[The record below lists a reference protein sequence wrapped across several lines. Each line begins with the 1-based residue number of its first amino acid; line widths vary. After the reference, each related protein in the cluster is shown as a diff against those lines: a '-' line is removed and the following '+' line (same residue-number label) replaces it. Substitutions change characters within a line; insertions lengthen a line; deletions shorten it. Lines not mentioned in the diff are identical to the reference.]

1 VSDTAKPRLKPIP
14 YDDWDFEALAEISPG
29 MKPPEMS
36 VVGFFA
42 HHPEMAREFL
52 VWNHYVN
59 GRTSTLPRR
68 VREIAILRVA
78 WRRRSRYEW
87 AQHLKIARRA
97 GVTEEEIATG
107 RSAEEGSG
115 SGLARLL
122 VTAVDELID
131 TPALSDATYEAL
143 SAEFD
148 ERALIDLV
156 FLIGTYSTLSMAFNT
171 FGVEL
176 DPGMDAE
183 DFDLSGTTKGD

>member
-1 VSDTAKPRLKPIP
+1 MSRLSELP

-29 MKPPEMS
+29 MKPPNVN

-42 HHPEMAREFL
+42 HHPELATPFL
-52 VWNHYVN
+52 AWNHYVN
-59 GRTSTLPRR
+59 SRRSTLPRR

-97 GVTEEEIATG
+97 GVTDEEIA
-107 RSAEEGSG
+107 E
-115 SGLARLL
+115 ARGASPAGTLIA
-122 VTAVDELID
+122 AVDELTD
-131 TPALSDATYEAL
+131 TPGLSDATYAAL

-148 ERALIDLV
+148 EKQLIDLV

-171 FGVEL
+171 FGVPL
-176 DPGMDAE
+176 DPGLD
-183 DFDLSGTTKGD
+183 DTGFDDPARNDKD

>member
-1 VSDTAKPRLKPIP
+1 VSSRLKPVP
-14 YDDWDFEALAEISPG
+14 YDDWDFEALAEISPSI
-29 MKPPEMS
+29 KPPNVN

-42 HHPEMAREFL
+42 HHPELARKFL
-52 VWNHYVN
+52 GWNHYVN

-87 AQHLKIARRA
+87 AQHLAIARRA
-97 GVTEEEIATG
+97 GVSEDEIATG
-107 RSAEEGSG
+107 RSAARSGSESG
-115 SGLARLL
+115 SGLSRLL

-131 TPALSDATYEAL
+131 SPGLSDATYEAL

-148 ERALIDLV
+148 EKQLIDLV

-171 FGVEL
+171 FRVEL
-176 DPGMDAE
+176 DPGLDDE
-183 DFDLSGTTKGD
+183 GFDSDEG